1 MTQIINQCTWITGV
15 SRNIQHLQ
23 SESTLGMYRISN
35 LPDSGCFRILL
46 TGFRI
51 RIPDSIYIYIYI
63 RLWPATNIKDARMSV
78 CLVVWVYIDGRRLF
92 MRSDFYYWLT
102 TVVIVTVLFGLFI
115 EFLWTTAKVPDIVCR
130 IPDSGYYRISQ
141 ILPDNPALP
150 DIRYIPSPHTR
161 LHDYNR

>member
-1 MTQIINQCTWITGV
+1 
-15 SRNIQHLQ
+15 
-23 SESTLGMYRISN
+23 
-35 LPDSGCFRILL
+35 
-46 TGFRI
+46 
-51 RIPDSIYIYIYI
+51 
-63 RLWPATNIKDARMSV
+63 
-78 CLVVWVYIDGRRLF
+78 

-150 DIRYIPSPHTR
+150 DIRYIPRFNQSLFHYLAAR
-161 LHDYNR
+161 LVRGVLESHC

>member
-1 MTQIINQCTWITGV
+1 
-15 SRNIQHLQ
+15 
-23 SESTLGMYRISN
+23 
-35 LPDSGCFRILL
+35 
-46 TGFRI
+46 
-51 RIPDSIYIYIYI
+51 
-63 RLWPATNIKDARMSV
+63 
-78 CLVVWVYIDGRRLF
+78 

-150 DIRYIPSPHTR
+150 DIRYIPSLMVKGPEYSNRISRDVTWNEGGIRNFYGKIGAAMNSMYVR
-161 LHDYNR
+161 L

>member
-1 MTQIINQCTWITGV
+1 
-15 SRNIQHLQ
+15 
-23 SESTLGMYRISN
+23 
-35 LPDSGCFRILL
+35 
-46 TGFRI
+46 
-51 RIPDSIYIYIYI
+51 
-63 RLWPATNIKDARMSV
+63 
-78 CLVVWVYIDGRRLF
+78 

-150 DIRYIPSPHTR
+150 DIRYIPKTNLCEWSDNNKEDVEIKKEILIIKITLR
-161 LHDYNR
+161 

>member
-1 MTQIINQCTWITGV
+1 
-15 SRNIQHLQ
+15 
-23 SESTLGMYRISN
+23 
-35 LPDSGCFRILL
+35 
-46 TGFRI
+46 
-51 RIPDSIYIYIYI
+51 
-63 RLWPATNIKDARMSV
+63 
-78 CLVVWVYIDGRRLF
+78 

-150 DIRYIPSPHTR
+150 DIRYIPTSNTPIGPRTSFQCARWSPE
-161 LHDYNR
+161 LVSFVP

>member
-1 MTQIINQCTWITGV
+1 
-15 SRNIQHLQ
+15 
-23 SESTLGMYRISN
+23 
-35 LPDSGCFRILL
+35 
-46 TGFRI
+46 
-51 RIPDSIYIYIYI
+51 
-63 RLWPATNIKDARMSV
+63 
-78 CLVVWVYIDGRRLF
+78 

-150 DIRYIPSPHTR
+150 DIRYIPTEFYQRPLKYLTYKYVVVKR
-161 LHDYNR
+161 LLITEH

>member
-1 MTQIINQCTWITGV
+1 MLHTWSLSWQLYDWPNTCSPISIT
-15 SRNIQHLQ
+15 
-23 SESTLGMYRISN
+23 
-35 LPDSGCFRILL
+35 DS
-46 TGFRI
+46 
-51 RIPDSIYIYIYI
+51 IYIYI

-150 DIRYIPSPHTR
+150 DIRYIPSTYQLNWPTKTFSK
-161 LHDYNR
+161 

>member
-1 MTQIINQCTWITGV
+1 
-15 SRNIQHLQ
+15 
-23 SESTLGMYRISN
+23 
-35 LPDSGCFRILL
+35 
-46 TGFRI
+46 
-51 RIPDSIYIYIYI
+51 
-63 RLWPATNIKDARMSV
+63 
-78 CLVVWVYIDGRRLF
+78 

-150 DIRYIPSPHTR
+150 DIRYIPKIHTASHL
-161 LHDYNR
+161 LHCESH

>member
-1 MTQIINQCTWITGV
+1 
-15 SRNIQHLQ
+15 
-23 SESTLGMYRISN
+23 
-35 LPDSGCFRILL
+35 
-46 TGFRI
+46 
-51 RIPDSIYIYIYI
+51 
-63 RLWPATNIKDARMSV
+63 
-78 CLVVWVYIDGRRLF
+78 

-150 DIRYIPSPHTR
+150 DIRYIPSHDKVSKRDYSLINLVWRITR
-161 LHDYNR
+161 F